1 MADKDGF
8 NRRDFLKAS
17 AAAVAGGVFLMESAA
32 AANAS
37 SVTKDGPIS
46 SSASDASGGFLTR
59 STSAFASPRRL
70 SDKTHVLAKLGISGE
85 WGRATVNAEVRLEE
99 HVDVSGLSE
108 EMKYAQSIKLIAEHA
123 PLRVIPFE
131 RIVGSA
137 TLRESTGHNVPIYSR
152 SSVSHTTI
160 GFGNALK
167 IGYKGLRKQIEDRL
181 ARGGLDAKGI
191 DLLNA
196 MLVCLA
202 AADHWHARYM
212 SHLTELVAASKGD
225 ERANYE
231 QVLANL
237 RNVPENPPKTFAEA
251 VQSLWFMYAFQRL
264 CGNWSGIG
272 RIDDMLGPCLKSD
285 LASGT
290 ITIDEAR
297 EMIAHFWIKGT
308 EWTGASPFGGS
319 GDAQFYQNIVLG
331 GVDADGK
338 ELTNEVTYLVL
349 DVVEE
354 LHVSD
359 FPIAVRLNH
368 DSPKKLLRKMAEV
381 QRHGGGIV
389 AMYNEDVVIPALVKF
404 GYPLAEARSFANDG
418 CWEALIPGKTNFIY
432 TPFDTL
438 RLLQIALGFEDPAKA
453 VPDYADFDAL
463 YAGFEKQLR
472 QHLEAHWVGGD
483 YHSKN
488 AAPATMISM
497 MVEGCIENARGYYD
511 RGPKYTVLAPHAG
524 GIANTA
530 NSLLAIKKLA
540 YEDKLVTLKE
550 FVDILHDDWK
560 GQEPMRRLVSTRV
573 ATYGND
579 DDEADTMTKRVY
591 DSYVGMA
598 SEVHERG
605 GVLMPAGI
613 STFGR
618 EIEWRAQRRATADGH
633 HIGEILATNFSP
645 SPGTDKTGPTAALK
659 SYCKMDYTKLPNIGT
674 LELKVLPESVKGEAG
689 VDALVA
695 LMRSFVRLGG
705 CFLHIDVVDSAVLLD
720 AQRHPEKYP
729 NLSVRIAGWSA
740 RFATLNKD
748 WQDMVIG
755 RTQQRVG

>member
-17 AAAVAGGVFLMESAA
+17 AAAVAGGVFLMDSAA
-32 AANAS
+32 QAFAPVA
-37 SVTKDGPIS
+37 KDGLIS
-46 SSASDASGGFLTR
+46 SSALPT
-59 STSAFASPRRL
+59 FASPRRL
-70 SDKTHVLAKLGISGE
+70 TDKTHELAKLGISGE
-85 WGRATVNAEVRLEE
+85 WGRATVNAEVKLED
-99 HVDVSGLSE
+99 HIDVSGLSE
-108 EMKYAQSIKLIAEHA
+108 EMKYAQSVKLIADHA
-123 PLRVIPFE
+123 PLRVLPFE
-131 RIVGSA
+131 RVVGSA
-137 TLRESTGHNVPIYSR
+137 TLRESTGHSVPIYGK
-152 SSVSHTTI
+152 SSVSHTTV
-160 GFGNALK
+160 GFGDVLK
-167 IGYKGLRKQIEDRL
+167 IGYKGLRKQIQDRL

-202 AADHWHARYM
+202 AAGHWHTRYI
-212 SHLTELVAASKGD
+212 SCLNELIAASKGD

-231 QVLANL
+231 RVLANL
-237 RNVPENPPKTFAEA
+237 RAVPDNPPKSFAEA

-264 CGNWSGIG
+264 CGNWSGVG
-272 RIDDMLGPCLKSD
+272 RIDDMLGPYLKRG
-285 LASGT
+285 LASGK
-290 ITIDEAR
+290 ITLDEAR

-308 EWTGASPFGGS
+308 EWTGCNPFVGS

-331 GVDADGK
+331 GVDANGK
-338 ELTNEVTYLVL
+338 EVTNEVTYLVL

-354 LHVSD
+354 LHISD
-359 FPIAVRLNH
+359 FPIAVRLNRE
-368 DSPKKLLRKMAEV
+368 SPKKLLRKMAEV

-432 TPFDTL
+432 SPFDTQV
-438 RLLQIALGFEDPAKA
+438 LLQNALGLDDPAKA
-453 VPDYADFDAL
+453 VDFADFNAL
-463 YAGFEKQLR
+463 YGAFEKQLR
-472 QHLEAHWVGGD
+472 QQLEAHWAGGD
-483 YHSKN
+483 GYSRH
-488 AAPATMISM
+488 AAPATTISM
-497 MVEGCIENARGYYD
+497 MVEGCIESGRGYYD

-530 NSLLAIKKLA
+530 NSLLSVKKLV
-540 YEDKLVTLKE
+540 YDDKLVALKE
-550 FVDILHDDWK
+550 LVSILRDDWK
-560 GQEPMRRLVSTRV
+560 GQESMRRLVSTRIP
-573 ATYGND
+573 TYGND
-579 DDEADTMTKRVY
+579 DDEADAMTKRVY

-598 SEVHERG
+598 AETRERG

-618 EIEWRAQRRATADGH
+618 EIEWRPQRKATADGH
-633 HIGEILATNFSP
+633 HIGETLATNFSP
-645 SPGTDKTGPTAALK
+645 SPGTDKTGPTAVLK

-689 VDALVA
+689 VDALVG

-705 CFLHIDVVDSAVLLD
+705 CFLHIDVMDSAVLLD

-748 WQDMVIG
+748 WQDMVIQ
-755 RTQQRVG
+755 RTQQRV